1 MINKLQ
7 STDPERLDIEE
18 GLGEGQINILGK
30 GKQFGDRWRQE
41 QVDQVGYRKKNRVE
55 GENVE
60 KGPELKGI

>member
-30 GKQFGDRWRQE
+30 GK
-41 QVDQVGYRKKNRVE
+41 
-55 GENVE
+55 
-60 KGPELKGI
+60 